1 MKGLSFFSRF
11 AFICNLFFLV
21 CVIIQRTHF
30 LGSGSAGFAGQQEIS
45 GIVIVLGWFLAPFL
59 NLGVNTSYAILLIN
73 RKPFIL
79 PRWLA
84 FTNLFFLGLQ
94 FFIYF
99 ILPA

>member
-21 CVIIQRTHF
+21 CVIIQRIHF
-30 LGSGSAGFAGQQEIS
+30 ANGSPGFAGQQEIS
-45 GIVIVLGWFLAPFL
+45 GIVIVLGWFVSPFL

-73 RKPFIL
+73 RKPFRL

-84 FTNLFFLGLQ
+84 FANLFFLILQ